1 MNSPH
6 NIANGGRGLKYPPGL
21 FFFLFF
27 LTSKHS
33 YEELSVRAQ
42 FLLYKSFFKK
52 KKKIHAKVTAM
63 YNNIGDSPQFEQL
76 L

>member
-1 MNSPH
+1 MNSPQ

-52 KKKIHAKVTAM
+52 KKIHAKVTAI

>member
-1 MNSPH
+1 MGAEAW
-6 NIANGGRGLKYPPGL
+6 NIPLA
-21 FFFLFF
+21 FFSFFFF

-52 KKKIHAKVTAM
+52 KKIHAKVTAM